1 MQKILINKLRKKFKK
16 GKLTIGGW
24 MQICDPNIAEIM
36 SSANYDW
43 ITFDLE
49 HGSYSIKDVINSV
62 RAVEL
67 NKKIKLARLPNKNL
81 SISAQVLDAGCDGV
95 IIPNIKNKSELIKIR
110 NSIYFPPKGQRGVG
124 FSRVNMFGKNFK
136 RKMKDKIKPILIAMI
151 ENIEGIKNL
160 DEILSVEGLDAILVG
175 PYDLSSS
182 LKITGK
188 FNHPHFKK
196 AIKLI
201 IDKTKKK
208 KITLG
213 IHVLQTSIKE
223 VKAQFR
229 KGFKFIPYGTDALLL
244 NKSIINSFKI

>member
-1 MQKILINKLRKKFKK
+1 MQKKLINKLRKKFKK

-81 SISAQVLDAGCDGV
+81 AISAQVLDAGCDGV

-110 NSIYFPPKGQRGVG
+110 NSIYFPPKGHRGVG

-151 ENIEGIKNL
+151 ENVEGIKNL

-182 LKITGK
+182 Q
-188 FNHPHFKK
+188 
-196 AIKLI
+196 I

-223 VKAQFR
+223 VKEQFR

-244 NKSIINSFKI
+244 NQSIINSFKIK

>member
-1 MQKILINKLRKKFKK
+1 MQKMLINNLRKKLKQ

-24 MQICDPNIAEIM
+24 IQICDPSIAEIM
-36 SSANYDW
+36 SNANYDW

-49 HGSYSIKDVINSV
+49 HGSYSIKDLINSV

-67 NKKIKLARLPNKNL
+67 NKKLKLARLPNKNL
-81 SISAQVLDAGCDGV
+81 DISAQVLDAGCDGI
-95 IIPNIKNKSELIKIR
+95 IIPNIKNKSELLKIR
-110 NSIYFPPKGQRGVG
+110 DSLYYPPAGQRGVG
-124 FSRVNMFGKNFK
+124 FSRANVFGKNFK
-136 RKMKDKIKPILIAMI
+136 RVIKNKIKPILIAMI

-160 DEILSVEGLDAILVG
+160 DEILSVQGLDAILVG

-182 LKITGK
+182 LKITGQ
-188 FNHPHFKK
+188 FNHPRFKK
-196 AIKLI
+196 AIKQI

-244 NKSIINSFKI
+244 NKSIINSFKL

>member
-1 MQKILINKLRKKFKK
+1 M
-16 GKLTIGGW
+16 
-24 MQICDPNIAEIM
+24 E
-36 SSANYDW
+36 
-43 ITFDLE
+43 
-49 HGSYSIKDVINSV
+49 
-62 RAVEL
+62 
-67 NKKIKLARLPNKNL
+67 
-81 SISAQVLDAGCDGV
+81 
-95 IIPNIKNKSELIKIR
+95 
-110 NSIYFPPKGQRGVG
+110 
-124 FSRVNMFGKNFK
+124 KNFK
-136 RKMKDKIKPILIAMI
+136 RVIKNKIKPILIAMI
-151 ENIEGIKNL
+151 ESTDGIKNL
-160 DEILSVEGLDAILVG
+160 DEILSVRGLDAILVG

-196 AIKLI
+196 AIKQI

-244 NKSIINSFKI
+244 NKSINNSFKL

>member
-1 MQKILINKLRKKFKK
+1 
-16 GKLTIGGW
+16 
-24 MQICDPNIAEIM
+24 MQICDPSIAEIM
-36 SSANYDW
+36 SNANYDW

-49 HGSYSIKDVINSV
+49 HGSYSIKDLINSV

-67 NKKIKLARLPNKNL
+67 NKKLKLARLPNKNL
-81 SISAQVLDAGCDGV
+81 DISAQVLDAGCDGI
-95 IIPNIKNKSELIKIR
+95 IIPNIKNKSELLKIR
-110 NSIYFPPKGQRGVG
+110 DSIYYPPAGRRGVG
-124 FSRVNMFGKNFK
+124 FSRANVFGKNFK
-136 RKMKDKIKPILIAMI
+136 RVIKNKIKPILIAMI
-151 ENIEGIKNL
+151 ENTEGIKNL
-160 DEILSVEGLDAILVG
+160 DEILSVQGLDAILVG

-188 FNHPHFKK
+188 FNHPLFKK
-196 AIKLI
+196 AIKQI

-223 VKAQFR
+223 IKTQFR

-244 NKSIINSFKI
+244 NKSIINSFKL

>member
-1 MQKILINKLRKKFKK
+1 MQKILINNLRKKLKK

-24 MQICDPNIAEIM
+24 MQICDPSIAEIM
-36 SSANYDW
+36 SNANYDW

-49 HGSYSIKDVINSV
+49 HGSYSIKDLINSV

-81 SISAQVLDAGCDGV
+81 DISTQVLDAGCDGI
-95 IIPNIKNKSELIKIR
+95 IIPNIKNKSELLKIR
-110 NSIYFPPKGQRGVG
+110 NSIYYPPEGKRGVG
-124 FSRVNMFGKNFK
+124 FSRVNIFGKNFK
-136 RKMKDKIKPILIAMI
+136 RVIKNKIKPILIAMI
-151 ENIEGIKNL
+151 ESTDGIKNL
-160 DEILSVEGLDAILVG
+160 DEILSVRGLDAILVG

-244 NKSIINSFKI
+244 NKSINNSFKL